1 MLMNPIKDVCRF
13 PETDP
18 AAETYFE
25 DYKEGTAEDDRLIR
39 PFGFRTIRDLK
50 ELIRARSGG
59 TLSNREIA
67 EAAVTV
73 FRCRPEER
81 TAEAPKD
88 RQVVDFNYQ
97 L

>member
-1 MLMNPIKDVCRF
+1 MNPIKDVCRF

-50 ELIRARSGG
+50 ELIR
-59 TLSNREIA
+59 
-67 EAAVTV
+67 
-73 FRCRPEER
+73 CRPEER